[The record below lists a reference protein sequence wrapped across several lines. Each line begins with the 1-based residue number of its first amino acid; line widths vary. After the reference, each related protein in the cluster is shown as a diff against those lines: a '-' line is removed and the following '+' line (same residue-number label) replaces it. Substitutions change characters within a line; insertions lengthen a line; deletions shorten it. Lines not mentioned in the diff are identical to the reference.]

1 MKYYTRLSIILF
13 WGLIGPMSIWG
24 QRVFQQSLTFN
35 TFQQGIQ
42 LNYER
47 QLGPQHSLML
57 AAIWHMEG
65 RSQEALLEFI
75 DVWEWDMVAGP
86 KAEIHYRYWLGK
98 STPGLSSGAYL
109 SALAGHSWRRT
120 LDYEP
125 ARLFYQRSYFGSMLG
140 YRAVA
145 GRLVVAPGI
154 GLVYRV
160 PWKKIPDWYKSR
172 NPTPFELQS
181 LSNNYQGL
189 HLIGNLEIGWA
200 F

>member
-1 MKYYTRLSIILF
+1 MMLHLPSILLF
-13 WGLIGPMSIWG
+13 MLGVASSISVFG
-24 QRVFQQSLTFN
+24 QKTYRQSLSFN

-47 QLGPQHSLML
+47 QLAPQHSLML
-57 AAIWHMEG
+57 AAIWHAEG
-65 RSQEALLEFI
+65 RSQDSWIEFI

-98 STPGLSSGAYL
+98 STPGLNSGVYL

-120 LDYEP
+120 LDFEP

-140 YRAVA
+140 YRALA
-145 GRLVVAPGI
+145 GRLVVVPGL

-160 PWKKIPDWYKSR
+160 PWKKIPDWYKSS